1 MRNTSKSSSNGLSN
15 IEEVLEDLKKGK
27 IVIVVDDKDRE
38 NEGDFVAIASLVTP
52 ETINFMAK
60 YGRGLICVA
69 ITPQRAK
76 ELNLYPMVNEN
87 TSLKGTPFTIS
98 VDAKKNTTT
107 GISAYDRAQTVRTL
121 VDPATKSEDLARPGH
136 VFPLIAREGGV
147 LVRAGHTEAAVDLA
161 RLAGFYPAG
170 VICEI
175 MDDDGHMARLSKLQE
190 IARTHNLK
198 ICTVADLISYRWR
211 KEKLVKKEV
220 VTSLPTIFGDFTL
233 IAYRSLV
240 ENRVHLA
247 LVKGEIKGKENVM
260 VRVHSQCLTGDVF
273 RSLRCDCGEQ
283 LNTALKLISKQE
295 YGVLLYLNQEGR
307 GIGLLNKLRAYQLQ
321 DEGMD
326 TVEANEKLGF
336 PPDLRDYGIGA
347 QILADLGLHKIR
359 LLTNNPRKIVGL
371 KGYGLEVVERIPLEI
386 KPNKI
391 NRSYLEAKQKK
402 LGHLLNF
409 TNFIPDQGDESENI

>member
-1 MRNTSKSSSNGLSN
+1 MKNINKLSN
-15 IEEVLEDLKKGK
+15 LNSIEEVLEDLKKGK
-27 IVIVVDDKDRE
+27 VVIVVDDRDRE
-38 NEGDFVAIASLVTP
+38 NEGDFVAAASLVTP
-52 ETINFMAK
+52 DIINFMAK

-69 ITPQRAK
+69 ITPRRAK
-76 ELNLYPMVNEN
+76 QLNLYPMVNDN
-87 TSLKGTPFTIS
+87 TSLKGTPFTVS

-107 GISAYDRAQTVRTL
+107 GISAHDRAWTIKVL

-136 VFPLIAREGGV
+136 IFPLIAREGGV
-147 LVRAGHTEAAVDLA
+147 LVRAGHTEAAVDLT

-175 MDDDGHMARLSKLQE
+175 MDEDGHMARLPYLQE
-190 IARTHNLK
+190 FARAHAIK
-198 ICTVADLISYRWR
+198 ICTVADLISYRWK
-211 KEKLVKKEV
+211 KEKLIKKEV
-220 VTSLPTIFGDFTL
+220 VTSLPTNFGEFTL
-233 IAYRSLV
+233 IGYRTLI
-240 ENRVHLA
+240 ENRIHLA
-247 LVKGEIKGKENVM
+247 LIKGEVKGKEDVL

-273 RSLRCDCGEQ
+273 KSLRCDCGEQ
-283 LNTALKLISKQE
+283 LDTALKIISRQE
-295 YGVLLYLNQEGR
+295 CGVLLYLNQEGR

-336 PPDLRDYGIGA
+336 PADLRDYGIGA
-347 QILADLGLHKIR
+347 QILADLGLHRIR

-386 KPNKI
+386 EPNKI
-391 NRSYLEAKQKK
+391 NRAYLKIKQRK

-409 TNFIPDQGDESENI
+409 GSEPGDER